1 MFKKIMAALSAF
13 ILAGCL
19 YADAEDLVID
29 GLGKLSFG
37 EDVQITDGGG
47 SRTETIFKK
56 SGHRKDYGKTDWAA
70 VMYFLTTPPGMDMY
84 PDRAPYP
91 YDSLHLYQIRKSD
104 IRGTYSASVSVMKGT
119 EEAFFHGKGEKAAR
133 FWERAFHEDATRPHS
148 LFGMPKISIEEYQ
161 RMLNG
166 RLDEIKRQKLQAELV
181 SFSPWHAYKN
191 RDGTYR

>member
-70 VMYFLTTPPGMDMY
+70 VMYLSHHASGNGHVPRPGAVPLRLPSSV
-84 PDRAPYP
+84 PD
-91 YDSLHLYQIRKSD
+91 Q
-104 IRGTYSASVSVMKGT
+104 
-119 EEAFFHGKGEKAAR
+119 
-133 FWERAFHEDATRPHS
+133 
-148 LFGMPKISIEEYQ
+148 
-161 RMLNG
+161 
-166 RLDEIKRQKLQAELV
+166 EI
-181 SFSPWHAYKN
+181 
-191 RDGTYR
+191 

>member
-91 YDSLHLYQIRKSD
+91 YDSLHLY
-104 IRGTYSASVSVMKGT
+104 
-119 EEAFFHGKGEKAAR
+119 
-133 FWERAFHEDATRPHS
+133 
-148 LFGMPKISIEEYQ
+148 
-161 RMLNG
+161 
-166 RLDEIKRQKLQAELV
+166 
-181 SFSPWHAYKN
+181 
-191 RDGTYR
+191 

>member
-84 PDRAPYP
+84 PDRAPYLTTP
-91 YDSLHLYQIRKSD
+91 FICTRSGNLISAAPTPLPSLL
-104 IRGTYSASVSVMKGT
+104 
-119 EEAFFHGKGEKAAR
+119 
-133 FWERAFHEDATRPHS
+133 
-148 LFGMPKISIEEYQ
+148 
-161 RMLNG
+161 
-166 RLDEIKRQKLQAELV
+166 
-181 SFSPWHAYKN
+181 
-191 RDGTYR
+191 